1 MKYTD
6 LQQVVKVLIYLHLNP
21 TEVFSFILFHH
32 LSLLTAASHTPPCGG
47 RTVDSLDCY
56 ISNTISMLM
65 HDVCVGTIAYSATD
79 ENGLGSALNDMGSY
93 YYNLLACR
101 GGKQEESS

>member
-1 MKYTD
+1 
-6 LQQVVKVLIYLHLNP
+6 
-21 TEVFSFILFHH
+21 
-32 LSLLTAASHTPPCGG
+32 
-47 RTVDSLDCY
+47 
-56 ISNTISMLM
+56 MLM

-93 YYNLLACR
+93 YYNLLDCR